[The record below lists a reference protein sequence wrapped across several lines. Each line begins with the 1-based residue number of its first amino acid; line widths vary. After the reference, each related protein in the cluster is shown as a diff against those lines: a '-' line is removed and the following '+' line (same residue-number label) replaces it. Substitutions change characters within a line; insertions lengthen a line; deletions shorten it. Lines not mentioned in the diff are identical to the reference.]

1 MDVVYEQ
8 VERPWKLPSDIIATL
23 KKRYEYSA
31 GSMGIV
37 VEGGNI
43 NLLQQR
49 FWVPQESIKDLAPLL
64 ASLMTFSL
72 RTRTIES
79 KEDVKGPSFR
89 IKCFKA

>member
-79 KEDVKGPSFR
+79 KEDVKRPPFR
-89 IKCFKA
+89 IKRFKA

>member
-49 FWVPQESIKDLAPLL
+49 F
-64 ASLMTFSL
+64 
-72 RTRTIES
+72 
-79 KEDVKGPSFR
+79 
-89 IKCFKA
+89 